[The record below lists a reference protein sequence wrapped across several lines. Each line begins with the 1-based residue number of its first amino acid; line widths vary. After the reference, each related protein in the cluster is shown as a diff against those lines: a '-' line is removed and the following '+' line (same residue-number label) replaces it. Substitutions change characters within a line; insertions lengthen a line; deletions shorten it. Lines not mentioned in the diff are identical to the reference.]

1 MKKWIGLAMMLG
13 ALTLLTTACGAANR
27 NAQTPTTPPAATASP
42 TATATAAATAAP
54 TEAAATE
61 APAQ

>member
-42 TATATAAATAAP
+42 TATAAATAAP